1 MQPTPQIPRGKPN
14 YCYAEL
20 PFRDFKVAWQSRAWR
35 HDLVGRCR
43 FVVFAGGLMAVFA
56 GLATAAVLAPIALSL
71 VCAAALIYAAV
82 RLTWALWHA

>member
-1 MQPTPQIPRGKPN
+1 M
-14 YCYAEL
+14 
-20 PFRDFKVAWQSRAWR
+20 
-35 HDLVGRCR
+35 
-43 FVVFAGGLMAVFA
+43 VFAGGLMAVFA